1 LALALRGGGNVGGVS
16 GRAVAVNRLLA
27 MRLDAPARARNPTQA
42 EEQQNADQGAEHRR
56 PVGGETLKGRGAS
69 EKAERFRGL
78 DEQRAENGPRERTDT
93 AAAAATT
100 AAAAPATPRRRW
112 CRRVVGLRESV
123 GWRRRHDEARPRRRE
138 PVRVRDRVRHGCG

>member
-1 LALALRGGGNVGGVS
+1 LALALRGGVNVGGVS
-16 GRAVAVNRLLA
+16 GRAVAVNRRLA
-27 MRLDAPARARNPTQA
+27 RRRDAPARARNPSQA
-42 EEQQNADQGAEHRR
+42 EEQQGADQGAEHRR
-56 PVGGETLKGRGAS
+56 PDGGDTLKGRGAS
-69 EKAERFRGL
+69 EDAERFRGL

-112 CRRVVGLRESV
+112 CRRVVCLRETG
-123 GWRRRHDEARPRRRE
+123 GWRRRHDEAHPRRCE